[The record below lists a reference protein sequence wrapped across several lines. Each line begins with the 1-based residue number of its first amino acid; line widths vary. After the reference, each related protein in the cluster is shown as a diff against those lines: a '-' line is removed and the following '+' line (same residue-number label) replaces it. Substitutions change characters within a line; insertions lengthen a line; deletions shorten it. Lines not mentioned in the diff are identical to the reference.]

1 MRWLRAWSHILLP
14 LFLSLALIQLFI
26 SDHKSTKTL
35 QHWNR
40 QLEAKHVEMDCAQK
54 QTCPSCTRDKRCI
67 WCREEGVCK
76 KYCFPYSDCKFNS
89 IFWANCRVDLFGI
102 TMLILVALL
111 AVGFLWYCLA
121 YHLYM
126 EDLNRRQA
134 FYYARNGPVPGYG
147 DWNATGK
154 TINSVEEKQSIDLAM
169 AEAGLEGGGS
179 REVKSPG
186 LEEQEN
192 RRTAMWGAAP

>member
-1 MRWLRAWSHILLP
+1 MRWLRVWSHILLP

-35 QHWNR
+35 QFWNR

-67 WCREEGVCK
+67 WCREEKVCK

-121 YHLYM
+121 YHLYIQ
-126 EDLNRRQA
+126 EQQT

-147 DWNATGK
+147 DWNATAYY
-154 TINSVEEKQSIDLAM
+154 E
-169 AEAGLEGGGS
+169 
-179 REVKSPG
+179 
-186 LEEQEN
+186 
-192 RRTAMWGAAP
+192 